1 MKKYQYIPIMALLL
15 IGGCSSETDESTADQ
30 PDNSKIYEEQMRVLE
45 KAQDVEQVLQSGA
58 DKTRQAIEE
67 NSQ

>member
-1 MKKYQYIPIMALLL
+1 MKKYQYIPLMALLL
-15 IGGCSSETDESTADQ
+15 VGGCSSEPDETTADK
-30 PDNSKIYEEQMRVLE
+30 PDNKQIYEQQMRALE
-45 KAQDVEQVLQSGA
+45 KAQEVEQVLQSGA

>member
-1 MKKYQYIPIMALLL
+1 MKKYQYIPVMALLL
-15 IGGCSSETDESTADQ
+15 IGGCSSETDETSATR
-30 PDNSKIYEEQMRVLE
+30 PDNKQIYEEQMRALE

>member
-15 IGGCSSETDESTADQ
+15 IGGCSSEPDESTADQ
-30 PDNSKIYEEQMRVLE
+30 PDNNKIYEEQMRALE
-45 KAQDVEQVLQSGA
+45 KAQAVEQVLQDGA